1 MNHDNNIVKAASVAV
16 AIIKYPTSVFIPAKF
31 CNKEISLELREK
43 NPPEETHRNTNFQKF
58 HFYFVVKGE
67 RKPTVDNQPFKGV
80 PMISS

>member
-43 NPPEETHRNTNFQKF
+43 NLQRKHIGILTFRNFTF
-58 HFYFVVKGE
+58 
-67 RKPTVDNQPFKGV
+67 
-80 PMISS
+80 ILW